1 MPLVPASGDP
11 PPDLAIDEAVK
22 ALARGQLVVVP
33 TDTVYGLAADP
44 FRTGATDRVFALKR
58 RSRDLELPVLVADV
72 DDAVALADGVP
83 EVALELMA
91 RYWPGALTIVLPRRA
106 DLDADLGSDDAT
118 IGVRCP
124 DHPVPRALCRA
135 VGPLATTSANISG
148 DTTPATAAEV
158 ATVFGDGVAVV
169 LDAGPC
175 EGSPSTVVD
184 CTGPDV
190 KLLREGRIPWSEI
203 QANLRK

>member
-1 MPLVPASGDP
+1 
-11 PPDLAIDEAVK
+11 
-22 ALARGQLVVVP
+22 
-33 TDTVYGLAADP
+33 
-44 FRTGATDRVFALKR
+44 VFALKR

-72 DDAVALADGVP
+72 DDTVALADGVP
-83 EVALELMA
+83 EVALQLMA

>member
-1 MPLVPASGDP
+1 LVPASGDP

>member
-11 PPDLAIDEAVK
+11 PPDEAIDQAVK
-22 ALARGQLVVVP
+22 ALGSGQLIVVP
-33 TDTVYGLAADP
+33 TDTVYGIAADP
-44 FRTGATDRVFALKR
+44 FRTGATDRVFAVKR
-58 RSRDLELPVLVADV
+58 RSRDLELPVLVAEPA
-72 DDAVALADGVP
+72 DAVALADGVP
-83 EVALELMA
+83 DIALELME

-124 DHPVPRALCRA
+124 DHPVPRMLCRV
-135 VGPLATTSANISG
+135 VGPLATTSANLSG
-148 DTTPATAAEV
+148 DPTPATAAEV
-158 ATVFGDGVAVV
+158 AGVLGDGVALV

-184 CTGPDV
+184 CTGPVV
-190 KLLREGRIPWSEI
+190 KLLREGRIPWSAI
-203 QANLRK
+203 QSGRP

>member
-1 MPLVPASGDP
+1 VPLVPAGGDP
-11 PPDLAIDEAVK
+11 PPDVAIDQAVK

-44 FRTGATDRVFALKR
+44 FRLGASDRVFAVKR
-58 RSRDLELPVLVADV
+58 RSRDLELPVLVASV
-72 DDAVALADGVP
+72 DDAIALADGVP
-83 EVALELMA
+83 DVALALME

-124 DHPVPRALCRA
+124 DHPVPRTLCRA

-148 DTTPATAAEV
+148 EETPPTAPEV
-158 ATVFGDGVAVV
+158 AAIFGDGVALV

-175 EGSPSTVVD
+175 EGSASTVVD

-190 KLLREGRIPWSEI
+190 KLLRAGRIPWPEI
-203 QANLRK
+203 EAATGR